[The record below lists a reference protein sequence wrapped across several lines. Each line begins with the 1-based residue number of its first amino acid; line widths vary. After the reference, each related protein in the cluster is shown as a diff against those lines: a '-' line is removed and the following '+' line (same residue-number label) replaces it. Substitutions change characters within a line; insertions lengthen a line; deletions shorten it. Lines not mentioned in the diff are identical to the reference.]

1 MGEGEALKAL
11 GSFESTSVGHSWR
24 QELYTADSA
33 VTSAQHRGMGY
44 GKTGG
49 SETLL

>member
-1 MGEGEALKAL
+1 MGDALKAL

-24 QELYTADSA
+24 RELYTANSA
-33 VTSAQHRGMGY
+33 VTSAQPRGMGY
-44 GKTGG
+44 GKTVW